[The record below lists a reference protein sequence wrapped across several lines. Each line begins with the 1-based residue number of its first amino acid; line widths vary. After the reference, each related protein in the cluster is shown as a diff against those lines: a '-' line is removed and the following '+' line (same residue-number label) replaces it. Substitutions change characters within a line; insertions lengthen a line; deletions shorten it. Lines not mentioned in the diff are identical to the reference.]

1 MQFRGS
7 SELNFGSS
15 LASHLHWWHNQR
27 SILSWHS
34 YCLYA
39 DDILLYRTISSNL
52 DYSYLQSDANTIQ
65 DWVNCNHVSQP
76 FQMQIHANSCKW
88 NRMNNLIT
96 INDQTLETVPTFKY
110 LGSHLTCL
118 GQNILREYAPKQKKK
133 KFGPVLTVNFT
144 STLTTRLFSNYIHPL
159 SGPTWSMQHQS
170 GTHTWDKIRIY
181 LKALRNLHVK
191 W

>member
-7 SELNFGSS
+7 SGLNFGSS

-133 KFGPVLTVNFT
+133 KIWACFNRQFYQHADHETFLQLYTSIVRPHMEYAAPVWN
-144 STLTTRLFSNYIHPL
+144 SHMR
-159 SGPTWSMQHQS
+159 
-170 GTHTWDKIRIY
+170 
-181 LKALRNLHVK
+181 
-191 W
+191 